1 MDKADRAKENASQKA
16 AVEGKVVDPAPTV
29 VDNAEVAV
37 AKAEMA
43 EEIAGA
49 AEEEDSVH
57 PADFPPRTCGS
68 ETPMG

>member
-1 MDKADRAKENASQKA
+1 
-16 AVEGKVVDPAPTV
+16 
-29 VDNAEVAV
+29 VAV